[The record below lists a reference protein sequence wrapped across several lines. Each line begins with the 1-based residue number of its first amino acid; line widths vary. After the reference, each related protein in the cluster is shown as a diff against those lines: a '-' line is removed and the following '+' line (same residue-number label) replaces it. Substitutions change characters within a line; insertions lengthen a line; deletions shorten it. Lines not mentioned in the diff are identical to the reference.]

1 MMSGSIAKLASSLIL
16 LPCVLMGSGAFG
28 QVQPGPISVAAKS
41 GTEVRVAMHSS
52 WGGSCQSRGQVAVVI
67 TKPPSNGEVSVRQ
80 TETKPPGCAWS
91 VPATGVFYKSKAGF
105 TGTDTFSYDRKILSG
120 EDSNVTGIRNV
131 TIKVTP

>member
-1 MMSGSIAKLASSLIL
+1 MTSGSMAKLASSLIL
-16 LPCVLMGSGAFG
+16 LSGVLMGSGAFG
-28 QVQPGPISVAAKS
+28 QGQLAPVSVAAKS
-41 GTEVRVAMHSS
+41 GAEVRVAMHSS
-52 WGGSCQSRGQVAVVI
+52 WGGSCQSRGQVEVVI

-80 TETKPPGCAWS
+80 TETKPPGCAWT

-105 TGTDTFSYDRKILSG
+105 TGADTFSYDRKPLSG